1 MMNAGVWL
9 GATLFF
15 TLTVGPALGSLATQE
30 ILGGQNSNYV
40 RYVSDVLWQ
49 RNLGGMFYW
58 HIVCALIA
66 LLHLVAEWL
75 YLGRTPAAVWRFLL
89 GLLLAAGLFGGI
101 VLKPKIRELHER
113 QHRPTLKLE
122 ERQEAARSLR
132 TWHNIFQAMNIL
144 LIIGITAH
152 LWRAANPPDE
162 VRFVG
167 SPKFRG

>member
-1 MMNAGVWL
+1 MLNAGVWL

-15 TLTVGPALGSLATQE
+15 TLTVSTTLDSEEAQK
-30 ILGGQNSNYV
+30 ILGAQNANYV
-40 RYVSDVLWQ
+40 RYISDVLWQ
-49 RNLGGMFYW
+49 NNLGGIFYW

-101 VLKPKIRELHER
+101 VLTSKIRELHER

-122 ERQEAARSLR
+122 ERQAAVKSLR
-132 TWHNIFQAMNIL
+132 TWRGIYQAMNVL
-144 LIIGITAH
+144 LIVCISVH
-152 LWRAANPPDE
+152 LWRAANPSDE
-162 VRFVG
+162 LRFVG